1 MRILLVEDDTLL
13 SQKLAQLLTENNY
26 SVDLATNGETGLT
39 LAVVVKYDLILL
51 DWLMPQLDGI
61 SLCRQLRSLGYTKPI
76 LLLTVKNR
84 NADVVAGLDAGADDY
99 ITKPYDEEALLATIR
114 SLLRRSIQFSTS
126 KLTWGNLC
134 LDQISGKVTY
144 IDQIIAL
151 TSTEYSLL
159 ELFLQNPNRLF
170 SRRVILDRLWGFDDA
185 PGEKAVTTH
194 IKDLRKKL
202 KAGGLV
208 EDILETVYGIGY
220 RLKLSPNEPPTTQQ
234 WDKLAKVS
242 EIEKWNYSVTNKPSR
257 QNLTSVNQVL
267 EQFQNSFSEQVEIL
281 EQAKTA
287 LLAGNWQVELQETA
301 KKEAHKLAG
310 SMETFGYPKGSR
322 LARELEYLLIQ
333 NSTLTDTDITR
344 FCHIVTALRQELKK
358 PPVINTTQPVPLVRK
373 HHVLVIDDDT
383 ILTTGL
389 QVEAEARGLQIT
401 IAPDLATGRDFLSLV
416 TPDAVLLDLNFP
428 DTEEDGITLLQEL
441 LERTPELPIIV
452 FTVRDSLPDRL
463 MVSRLGA
470 RQFLHKPAKT
480 EQIFE
485 ALTRVLSQAELLEAT
500 VLIVDDD
507 PVMLAGLSALLTPWG
522 LNVIT
527 LSQPQDFWQVLT
539 ATSPDLVMLDLEMP
553 VVNGLELC
561 RVVRQ
566 DTQRGNVPISIV
578 TVHND
583 AESLQ
588 QAFASGADDFISKPV
603 VETELVTRIFN
614 LISRRRYANSHVM
627 LH

>member
-13 SQKLAQLLTENNY
+13 SKKLAQLLTENNY
-26 SVDLATNGETGLT
+26 SVDLATNGQTGLT
-39 LAVVVKYDLILL
+39 LAIVVKYDLILL

-84 NADVVAGLDAGADDY
+84 YADIVAGLDAGADDY
-99 ITKPYDEEALLATIR
+99 ITKPYNEEALLATIR
-114 SLLRRSIQFSTS
+114 SLLRRSIEFSTS

-144 IDQIIAL
+144 LDQIIAL
-151 TSTEYSLL
+151 TPREYNLL
-159 ELFLQNPNRLF
+159 ELFLQHPNRLF
-170 SRRVILDRLWGFDDA
+170 SRKVILDRLWGFDDA

-202 KAGGLV
+202 KTGGLA

-220 RLKLSPNEPPTTQQ
+220 RLKLSPNEPAAQQ
-234 WDKLAKVS
+234 WDKLAKLP
-242 EIEKWNYSVTNKPSR
+242 ETEKLNYPVTNKPR
-257 QNLTSVNQVL
+257 FQNLTSVYQVL

-281 EQAKTA
+281 EQAKTE
-287 LLAGNWQVELQETA
+287 LLAGNWQAELQQTA

-322 LARELEYLLIQ
+322 LARALEHLLIQ
-333 NSTLTDTDITR
+333 NSTLTDTEITR
-344 FCHIVTALRQELKK
+344 FCQIVTALRQELTK
-358 PPVINTTQPVPLVRK
+358 PRVINTTQRQSLVRK

-383 ILTTGL
+383 ILTTAL
-389 QVEAEARGLQIT
+389 QIQAEAWGMEMT
-401 IAPDLATGRDFLSLV
+401 IAPNLATARDFLSLA

-441 LERTPELPIIV
+441 LERTSELPIIV
-452 FTVRDSLPDRL
+452 FTVRDSLADRL

-470 RQFLHKPAKT
+470 RQFLHKPAT
-480 EQIFE
+480 NEQIFQ
-485 ALTRVLSQAELLEAT
+485 ALTRILSPAQPLAAK

-507 PVMLAGLSALLTPWG
+507 PVMLAGLSALLTPCG

-566 DTQRGNVPISIV
+566 DAQRGNLPVSIV

-583 AESLQ
+583 TVSLQ
-588 QAFASGADDFISKPV
+588 QAFASGADDFITKPI

-614 LISRRRYANSHVM
+614 LIQRRRYTTNQIIFN
-627 LH
+627 